1 MKIFLLVVLVIVL
14 IVIAAFF
21 TVFAVQVRKYNKRE
35 AVELARR
42 SRFELRG

>member
-1 MKIFLLVVLVIVL
+1 MKILLFTILGIVL

-42 SRFELRG
+42 NRFELRG